1 MKPVQPNHGEAINWE
16 KVRKRLARATAATED
31 VVTLSPEKARDVME
45 TRARDLAKLPPQAAR
60 DTEILEVVCFVLAN
74 ERYAVET
81 RYVREVKELTD
92 YTPIPG
98 APPFLL
104 GVINLRGEIL
114 AVIDLRKFFGVA
126 ERGVTDLSRVIVLGG
141 ERAEFG
147 VLADAAHE
155 VVTLRTEEVLEPP
168 DSVAGIGREYLR
180 GVTKDVLI
188 VLDGAVLLQDVRLF
202 IDQSKEAGV

>member
-1 MKPVQPNHGEAINWE
+1 MKTGQPNPGEAINWE
-16 KVRKRLARATAATED
+16 KVRKRLARATAATEE
-31 VVTLSPEKARDVME
+31 VVILSPERGRAVME
-45 TRARDLAKLPPQAAR
+45 ARAHDLARLPPEAAR
-60 DTEILEVVCFVLAN
+60 DAEIVEVVCFVLAN

-81 RYVREVKELTD
+81 RHVREVKALTE

-155 VVTLRTEEVLEPP
+155 VMTLRTEELLEPP
-168 DSVAGIGREYLR
+168 GSVAGIGREYLR
-180 GVTKDVLI
+180 GVTKDALI
-188 VLDGAVLLQDVRLF
+188 VLDGAVLLADGRLF

>member
-1 MKPVQPNHGEAINWE
+1 MKTLSPNQGEPIDWE
-16 KVRKRLARATAATED
+16 KVRRRLARATAATARA
-31 VVTLSPEKARDVME
+31 VTLSPERARAVME
-45 TRARDLAKLPPQAAR
+45 ERARNLARRPPQAAR
-60 DTEILEVVCFVLAN
+60 DTEIVEVVCFVLAN

-92 YTPIPG
+92 FTPIPG

-126 ERGVTDLSRVIVLGG
+126 ERGVTDLSRVVVLGG

-155 VVTLRTEEVLEPP
+155 VVTLRTEELLEPP
-168 DSVAGIGREYLR
+168 GSVAGIGREYLR
-180 GVTKDVLI
+180 GVTKDALI
-188 VLDGAVLLQDVRLF
+188 
-202 IDQSKEAGV
+202 